1 MKRDMELIRLLLLH
15 LESGES
21 LKHKGYSETEINY
34 DAALAIEAGL
44 IKGEIMTPFAGV
56 RNFSCITP
64 CSTTFSHDYVRW
76 VLIADSSSRK
86 AGNSWSASTIK
97 RPASLRSAAT
107 TKIDRPLPSVVV
119 IEPQFH
125 PALRGF
131 PMMFGKNLMCW
142 QGQSLRTPP

>member
-34 DAALAIEAGL
+34 DAALA
-44 IKGEIMTPFAGV
+44 TFAGV